1 MRLFLLVLIGKRFLT
16 VSSEQPQLPH
26 VKVTIND
33 LYKEQQETNKLL
45 IQLASELKGLSD
57 LPGRVGKLEVAVA
70 ESSWVG
76 KLVWAAVSSG
86 IIGLVTS
93 VHSIVR
99 G

>member
-1 MRLFLLVLIGKRFLT
+1 M
-16 VSSEQPQLPH
+16 SEPTPH

-45 IQLASELKGLSD
+45 IQLASELKSLSD
-57 LPGRVGKLEVAVA
+57 LPSRVSKLEIVSA
-70 ESSWVG
+70 ERAWVP
-76 KLVWAAVSSG
+76 KLLWTAVSSG

-93 VHSIVR
+93 LYSIIK